1 MKKPRNALLV
11 ATLVTTMTIL
21 CEFDVLAQNDDL
33 PKGTQSSF
41 DTLQASVEKVF
52 SAEQDGHRFIAY
64 LVKWKEF
71 DVVVS
76 DPLGRTNFQEGDEIR
91 FMAQRVSLPNAA
103 QKVSSLNFMIIDE
116 PRALGQSKKTRAG
129 DSNSLDEKA
138 RQIKLVEGNLGLA
151 KNEMERF
158 YALNRATKNAMK
170 AGKIE
175 EAKELAEELFR
186 IAKEKKNDWNY
197 GNAIQ
202 DSNQVLG
209 RIAILKGD
217 LAEAKSRLL
226 ASSESKGSPQ
236 MNSFGPNMQL
246 AKELL
251 EKGEKEVVLEYFT
264 RCRGFWAMGADKLT
278 SWTEQVKKEQMPKFG
293 ANLDY

>member
-1 MKKPRNALLV
+1 M
-11 ATLVTTMTIL
+11 
-21 CEFDVLAQNDDL
+21 
-33 PKGTQSSF
+33 
-41 DTLQASVEKVF
+41 
-52 SAEQDGHRFIAY
+52 
-64 LVKWKEF
+64 
-71 DVVVS
+71 
-76 DPLGRTNFQEGDEIR
+76 
-91 FMAQRVSLPNAA
+91 
-103 QKVSSLNFMIIDE
+103 
-116 PRALGQSKKTRAG
+116 
-129 DSNSLDEKA
+129 
-138 RQIKLVEGNLGLA
+138 
-151 KNEMERF
+151 
-158 YALNRATKNAMK
+158 
-170 AGKIE
+170 
-175 EAKELAEELFR
+175 
-186 IAKEKKNDWNY
+186 
-197 GNAIQ
+197 
-202 DSNQVLG
+202 LG

>member
-1 MKKPRNALLV
+1 MVKHRNAVLV
-11 ATLVTTMTIL
+11 VAIVTAMIIL
-21 CEFDVLAQNDDL
+21 GEHRAFAQNDET

-41 DTLQASVEKVF
+41 ETMTASVQKVF
-52 SAEQDGHRFIAY
+52 SAEQEGHRFIAY

-71 DVVVS
+71 DVIVS
-76 DPLGRTNFQEGDEIR
+76 DPLGRTNFKVGDEIG
-91 FMAQRVSLPNAA
+91 FMAQRISLPDAA
-103 QKVSSLNFMIIDE
+103 QKVSTMNFMIIDE
-116 PRALGQSKKTRAG
+116 LRAVGRSKKKRAE
-129 DSNSLDEKA
+129 DADSLDDKA
-138 RQIKLVEGNLGLA
+138 RQLKLVEGNLGLA

-158 YALNRATKNAMK
+158 YALNRAAKNAMK
-170 AGKIE
+170 AGKTN
-175 EAKELAEELFR
+175 EAKELAEELLR
-186 IAKEKKNDWNY
+186 IAIEKKNDWNY

-202 DSNQVLG
+202 DSNHVLG
-209 RIAILKGD
+209 RIALLKGD
-217 LAEAKSRLL
+217 VAEAKSRLL

-278 SWTEQVKKEQMPKFG
+278 SWTEQVKKDQTPKFG